1 MSKIKV
7 GLDIGTNSIGWTVV
21 EKQDGVYDF
30 LKIHDEN
37 GELIPSK
44 GSYIFS
50 KSVDANEN
58 SKASERR
65 GFRGAR
71 RRIDRIRLRKIATLK
86 VLDEFGLCP
95 KFNAGELNKWKNKKI
110 YPCENNNF
118 INWQRTGKKNGNSQ
132 TEKLKQPYYLRH
144 LAATKAGMMGA
155 EIGKLQLGRAFYHLS
170 QRRGYLSNSEEEQS
184 DDKIDLFKSAVLN
197 LLENTFNSVT
207 FKIGLEVIFGQY
219 KSDVKVKRLNANISK
234 ELKKEIVFENLKSFV
249 NTEFN
254 KAENLGKVMSGIGE
268 LSKEMKDFPTMGCYF
283 YSIYNTV
290 NKKSGLINRIRG
302 RYTHREEHYLAEF
315 NYICKV
321 QNITGDLKDKLQNA
335 IFYQRPLKSQKGL
348 VAKCTL
354 EPKRK
359 RIASS
364 HPLFEEFRMWE
375 SINRIKIR
383 REIDGKLDFLNK
395 KEKDLIKNEFLQIT
409 DFEFNKIANK
419 LSKGLSYNYIKR
431 PNEVFIKGKLDKDS
445 DSIAE
450 ISFNFPMDKKFSAC
464 PTIASLKRV
473 MGEEAYNNMQSLNTG
488 YGDEKGKK
496 QVSIEDVWHCL
507 QMDSFGS
514 KDKKT
519 VRGEFAKKHLK
530 LDEKALENFVKIKL
544 IKGYGSLSKSAIKK
558 IIPFLVEGEIYTNAV
573 FLANVT
579 EVLGRKISD
588 TEQKQIAEII
598 KEALENFRI
607 EKQNKGIVNNYI
619 SKFKGNTEN
628 SLGNNEFSIEAYK
641 KELDYEIANWIGEV
655 QLGDM
660 KKEDVSEISETCW
673 RLFFDASCDKLP
685 KEVSYLSSKTIPEFI
700 YDGLKAVFK
709 NDKIDVSKLYHPSA
723 MEVYAKADKKLG
735 NPEIT
740 SIKNPVFDRA
750 MHQVKRLCNELIRKG
765 LVDKD
770 TEVNLEVAGEINS
783 ASYRRALSQWQ
794 KEQEEIRTWA
804 KNKIIECYPV
814 EDRKNKI
821 PSDNEIV
828 KYILYSEQN
837 RICLYSSET
846 ITPRSFLG
854 NQTTYDIEHTI
865 PRSKNNDNSLKN
877 KTLANYDFNRN
888 YKKAT
893 LPALLNVNFQ
903 NKEIDK
909 VTVLNNRDKYL
920 KSYSFSG
927 KKPDINIDWNV
938 SLNDLKFDYKKFKN
952 AAKAITDTVAHDE
965 VMTKAHYTKM
975 KLDYLR
981 EKYRNFEIEEIN
993 NQFTN
998 ANLVDTRIITK
1009 YARAYLNSYFNK
1021 VNVVNGKITDT
1032 LRKIWGLQGEEETKD
1047 RSNHIHHCID
1057 AIVVAC
1063 VEKGT
1068 ANKIS
1073 ELYHKYENDY
1083 FRGNSN
1089 PRIHAKEPM
1098 SNFVERLKNLHK
1110 EVLIYHKQ
1118 TDRIKPLL
1126 INAQKEDAKKLNL
1139 RGRLNSQNP
1148 YAHIKKNDELIFAQ
1162 RKPISSISGSDIENI
1177 IDEGIKK
1184 RLLKYA
1190 DFRGWEK
1197 LMEIQTLDIDEVAE
1211 KQIVLK
1217 KLLVFR
1223 LYEKLIKD
1231 KKNESLI
1238 KRNVVRNDV
1247 NFDFFDSSSLIDV
1260 VFNVS
1265 VLENLD
1271 DSKNS
1276 LFKDKIVKEVNNLIR
1291 SKGLETLLKESEG
1304 VIVLPEYK
1312 DEKSDK
1318 IISKMILKRIRL
1330 KSSKSNLKDYKK
1342 IREIDRKQT
1351 IDKKF
1356 DHKHD
1361 YYFDK
1366 DSYTNY
1372 EARIYGDLIPSE
1384 NGKFKNREYKLIN
1397 HHNIVKNI
1405 FEIENT
1411 IPLLQL
1417 HQDDMFIVFHLN
1429 PKEEI
1434 DWNNKVELQN
1444 RLFKIVK
1451 FDENGIIV
1459 LVRHNY
1465 AGGSVDNAI
1474 GIKTENNL
1482 TDNTQVV
1489 LRRSPSTLRVIPA
1502 KIDTLGKIDVDF
1514 SRDFVNVNRK

>member
-1 MSKIKV
+1 MNKIKL

-30 LKIHDEN
+30 LKKEDKN

-50 KSVDANEN
+50 KSVDASEN

-65 GFRGAR
+65 GFRGAW
-71 RRIDRIRLRKIATLK
+71 RRIDRIRLRKITTLK

-95 KFNAGELNKWKNKKI
+95 KFNAGELNRWKNKKI
-110 YPCENNNF
+110 YPCENNKF
-118 INWQRTGKKNGNSQ
+118 IDWQRTGKKNGNSH

-144 LAATKAGMMGA
+144 LAATKTGMM
-155 EIGKLQLGRAFYHLS
+155 ETENGKLQLGRAFYHLS

-184 DDKIDLFKSAVLN
+184 DDKIDLFKSAILN
-197 LLENTFNSVT
+197 LVENTFDSVY
-207 FKIGLEVIFGQY
+207 FKTGLEVIFDQY
-219 KSDVKVKRLNANISK
+219 KSDVKVKSLNAKISK
-234 ELKKEIVFENLKSFV
+234 ELKKEIVFENIKSFINV
-249 NTEFN
+249 EFN
-254 KAENLGKVMSGIGE
+254 KPENLGKVMSEIGN
-268 LSKEMKDFPTMGCYF
+268 LSSEIKGFLTKEGFPTEEVFPTMGCYF

-290 NKKSGLINRIRG
+290 NKKTGLINKIRG
-302 RYTHREEHYLAEF
+302 RYTHREEHYKEEF
-315 NYICKV
+315 NYICKI
-321 QNITGDLKDKLQNA
+321 QNITGDLKKELDDA

-359 RIASS
+359 RIATS
-364 HPLFEEFRMWE
+364 HPLFEEFRMLE
-375 SINRIKIR
+375 SINRIKIK
-383 REIDGKLDFLNK
+383 REAGGKLDFLNK
-395 KEKDLIKNEFLQIT
+395 EEKELIKKDFLQIT
-409 DFEFNKIANK
+409 DFEFGKIANR
-419 LSKGLSYNYIKR
+419 LSEGQSYNYIKR
-431 PNEVFIKGKLDKDS
+431 PTEVYLKGKKIETES
-445 DSIAE
+445 DAV

-473 MGEEAYNNMQSLNTG
+473 IGEEAYNNMKLLNTG
-488 YGDEKGKK
+488 YGNEKGKK
-496 QVSIEDVWHCL
+496 QLSIEDVWHCL
-507 QMDSFGS
+507 QMDTFET

-519 VRGEFAKKHLK
+519 VRTEFAKKHLK

-544 IKGYGSLSKSAIKK
+544 VKGYGSLSKSAIKK
-558 IIPFLVEGEIYTNAV
+558 IIPFLEKGEIYTNAV

-588 TEQKQIAEII
+588 DEQKQISEII
-598 KEALENFRI
+598 KEAFDDFRN
-607 EKQNKGIVNNYI
+607 EKLNKGIVNNYI
-619 SKFKGNTEN
+619 NKFKEN
-628 SLGNNEFSIEAYK
+628 KDSLGDNGFSIEEHK
-641 KELDYEIANWIGEV
+641 KGLDSEMVNWIGEL
-655 QLGDM
+655 QLNTLN
-660 KKEDVSEISETCW
+660 KEELSNITNTCW
-673 RLFFDASCDKLP
+673 KLFHEAVYDKSP
-685 KEVSYLSSKTIPEFI
+685 KEITYLSSKTVPEFI
-700 YDGLKAVFK
+700 YDGLKAVFL
-709 NDKIDVSKLYHPSA
+709 NDKIDITKLYHPSA
-723 MEVYAKADKKLG
+723 MEAYAKADRKLG

-740 SIKNPVFDRA
+740 SIKNPVFDKA
-750 MHQVKRLCNELIRKG
+750 MHQVKRLCNELIRKE

-783 ASYRRALSQWQ
+783 ASYRRALTIWQ
-794 KEQEEIRTWA
+794 KEQEDIRTWA
-804 KNKIIECYPV
+804 KNKIIECYPI
-814 EDRKNKI
+814 EDRKNKK
-821 PSDNEIV
+821 PSDNEIS

-837 RICLYSSET
+837 RLCLYTSET
-846 ITPRSFLG
+846 ISPRNFLDK
-854 NQTTYDIEHTI
+854 QTTYDIEHTI
-865 PRSKNNDNSLKN
+865 PRSRNNDNSLRN
-877 KTLANYDFNRN
+877 KTLVNYDFNRN
-888 YKKAT
+888 YKKEI
-893 LPALLNVNFQ
+893 LPALLNLNF
-903 NKEIDK
+903 NGKEIDK
-909 VTVLNNRDKYL
+909 ETILNNRDKYL

-927 KKPDINIDWNV
+927 KKPDVNIVWTV
-938 SLNDLKFDYKKFKN
+938 SLSDLKFDYKKFKN
-952 AAKAITDTVAHDE
+952 AAKAITDAVAHDE

-981 EKYRNFEIEEIN
+981 EKYRNFEMEEIN

-1068 ANKIS
+1068 ASKIS

-1098 SNFVERLKNLHK
+1098 NNFVEQLKNLHK

-1126 INAQKEDAKKLNL
+1126 LNAQKKNAKKLNL

-1162 RKPISSISGSDIENI
+1162 RKPITKISDKDIENI
-1177 IDEGIKK
+1177 IDDGIKK
-1184 RLLKYA
+1184 RILSFASEVDLEAFIKESSKAGFMILPKYF
-1190 DFRGWEK
+1190 DK
-1197 LMEIQTLDIDEVAE
+1197 E
-1211 KQIVLK
+1211 KQ
-1217 KLLVFR
+1217 
-1223 LYEKLIKD
+1223 KD
-1231 KKNESLI
+1231 ISEMII
-1238 KRNVVRNDV
+1238 KR
-1247 NFDFFDSSSLIDV
+1247 L
-1260 VFNVS
+1260 
-1265 VLENLD
+1265 
-1271 DSKNS
+1271 
-1276 LFKDKIVKEVNNLIR
+1276 
-1291 SKGLETLLKESEG
+1291 
-1304 VIVLPEYK
+1304 
-1312 DEKSDK
+1312 
-1318 IISKMILKRIRL
+1318 RL

-1351 IDKKF
+1351 INNKF

-1361 YYFDK
+1361 YYYDK

-1372 EARIYGDLIPSE
+1372 EARIYGDFIPNE
-1384 NGKFKNREYKLIN
+1384 KGKFKNREYKLIN

-1405 FEIENT
+1405 FEIEKT
-1411 IPLLQL
+1411 IPLFQL
-1417 HQDDMFIVFHLN
+1417 HQDDMFLVFDLN

-1434 DWNNKVELQN
+1434 DWNNRVELQS

-1459 LVRHNY
+1459 LARHNY
-1465 AGGSVDNAI
+1465 AGGSVDNAVA
-1474 GIKTENNL
+1474 IKAENDLN
-1482 TDNTQVV
+1482 DSTQVV

-1502 KIDTLGKIDVDF
+1502 KVDALGKIDAKFSENFVDLY
-1514 SRDFVNVNRK
+1514 S